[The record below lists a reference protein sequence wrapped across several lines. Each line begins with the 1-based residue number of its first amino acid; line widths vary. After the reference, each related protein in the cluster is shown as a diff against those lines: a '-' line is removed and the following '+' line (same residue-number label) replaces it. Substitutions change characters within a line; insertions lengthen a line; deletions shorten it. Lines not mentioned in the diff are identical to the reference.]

1 MHYYC
6 TTAALL
12 DKKMVSAAGWWAD
25 SIYVGLSLCTL
36 HCYISIIGYSVLY
49 STDTIKWL
57 ASIV

>member
-1 MHYYC
+1 MHFYC

-25 SIYVGLSLCTL
+25 SICVGLSLL
-36 HCYISIIGYSVLY
+36 SIIAYCVLY
-49 STDTIKWL
+49 STDAIKWL